1 MFDRRMLLE
10 CRDFAAGWVP
20 ITPTWPVNYLISLVF
35 TGIYGWLRGWESNP
49 CRLLKTKNFTDLGFL
64 TNRLIRSKGGV
75 ETRIEH
81 AACDEGRAR
90 IAIQIVAFVVVVYG
104 AILPCDE
111 AWCSPKRAIFPD
123 TATQAPRT
131 TPREGS
137 STATSELL
145 ELGT

>member
-1 MFDRRMLLE
+1 TGRRIRYRRRQSQTIEGQAFTESDDARAMFDRRMLLE

-90 IAIQIVAFVVVVYG
+90 IAIQIV
-104 AILPCDE
+104 
-111 AWCSPKRAIFPD
+111 
-123 TATQAPRT
+123 
-131 TPREGS
+131 
-137 STATSELL
+137 
-145 ELGT
+145 